1 MLWTI
6 LIVLLLLWLVGVVL
20 IRAAKALNEF
30 KLFETAEAWE
40 TNRIEDEQV
49 GVNVVKRAL
58 EEPLRQMLAN
68 AGKEGSVIVGRVGS
82 EMNPRIG
89 YNLLTEKFEDL
100 VAAGVID
107 PVKVTRNALQNA
119 SSIAGLMLTTEV
131 LISEIS
137 S

>member
-100 VAAGVID
+100 VAA
-107 PVKVTRNALQNA
+107 
-119 SSIAGLMLTTEV
+119 
-131 LISEIS
+131 
-137 S
+137 

>member
-30 KLFETAEAWE
+30 KLFETAA
-40 TNRIEDEQV
+40 NRIEDEQV

-119 SSIAGLMLTTEV
+119 PSIAGLMLTTEV